1 VRPRRGRERGL
12 AAGGYTVSNRT
23 ETVMAFNPLAEKGV
37 PLERQ
42 LRNWSELNAPPYDT
56 DAVHPHTRC
65 RIITLN
71 GLEVEAV
78 LFGHQFARH
87 TVDLDLKR
95 RLAAVRRVESQQQ
108 KAVAGLIP
116 GDETTLELTIGYE
129 QVAVDLTA
137 WLAQTEPDP
146 YVRRVLEFGL
156 LEDFDHLYRYANLLD
171 LTSPRKAADL
181 VGDLTEIS
189 PGRPTFMEHRHP
201 YDDVRMALP
210 KDGNPLSLM
219 HALTIVAA
227 EQQTM
232 NFYMNIS
239 NRFVEPVARGL
250 YTEIAEIEEQHVTQY
265 ESLLPADA
273 TWAEMLVQ
281 HEYNECYMYWSFLQ
295 TEDDP
300 KVKPLWELHLNFEIE
315 HLRLA
320 CETMRAVDGNDPEA
334 MLPKYLPEPVKFQSN
349 KAYVR
354 RVLGTQLDLTAKD
367 VNIIPLKDLG
377 RDDRYFAY
385 RGAVNGN
392 TPPPT
397 EAIIDTHR
405 EKTGTDYRLETEGP
419 HPIDWLRQSQAAE

>member
-1 VRPRRGRERGL
+1 MP
-12 AAGGYTVSNRT
+12 
-23 ETVMAFNPLAEKGV
+23 FNPLAEKGI

-42 LRNWSELNAPPYDT
+42 FRNWSELNALPYDT
-56 DAVHPHTRC
+56 DVVHPYTRC
-65 RIITLN
+65 RVITMN
-71 GLEVEAV
+71 GIEVESV

-87 TVDLDLKR
+87 TIDLDIKR
-95 RLAAVRRVESQQQ
+95 RLAAVRRVEAQQQ

-116 GDETTLELTIGYE
+116 GDETTLEHTIAYE

-146 YVRRVLEFGL
+146 YVKQVLEFGL

-181 VGDLTEIS
+181 VGELTEIT

-201 YDDVRMALP
+201 FDDVRMALP
-210 KDGNPLSLM
+210 KGANPLSLL

-232 NFYMNIS
+232 NFYMNMA

-250 YTEIAEIEEQHVTQY
+250 YTEIGEIEEQHVTQY
-265 ESLLPADA
+265 ESLLPADS

-300 KVKPLWELHLNFEIE
+300 RIRPLWELHLNFEIE

-320 CETMRAVDGNDPEA
+320 CELMRSLDGTEPEA
-334 MLPKYLPEPVKFQSN
+334 MLPPELPEPVRFQSN
-349 KAYVR
+349 KGYVR
-354 RVLGTQLDLTAKD
+354 RVLASQLDLTAKD
-367 VNIIPLKDLG
+367 VNIVPLADIG

-392 TPPPT
+392 TAPPT
-397 EAIIDTHR
+397 EAIIDDHR
-405 EKTGTDYRLETEGP
+405 QQTGTDYRLETEGP
-419 HPIDWLRQSQAAE
+419 HPVDWLRQSQAAE